1 MSPFDLMRFASLRVT
16 TIVSCLLG
24 YIVLS
29 MYYGPALII
38 DSIGFN
44 TYVSSF
50 AIQLS
55 ELIGYIPCYYFIDKV
70 KRRSTGFWL
79 FIVTVVSSFI
89 LSVIEK
95 PEGCEFCLESII
107 EVIVIFFFR
116 FAIATEFILF
126 LVYIVELFPTRVV
139 GIGMSAVNSSGTIA
153 STLSPII
160 LGALTRIEFN
170 LMLFFFILGVV
181 GSALTLLLE

>member
-1 MSPFDLMRFASLRVT
+1 
-16 TIVSCLLG
+16 
-24 YIVLS
+24 
-29 MYYGPALII
+29 
-38 DSIGFN
+38 
-44 TYVSSF
+44 
-50 AIQLS
+50 
-55 ELIGYIPCYYFIDKV
+55 
-70 KRRSTGFWL
+70 
-79 FIVTVVSSFI
+79 
-89 LSVIEK
+89 VIEK
-95 PEGCEFCLESII
+95 PEGCEFCFESII

-126 LVYIVELFPTRVV
+126 LVYIVELFPMRVV